1 MSGLLVIAFP
11 IFVIL
16 FSAICA
22 AVAAKLRKVG
32 ATRFFF
38 VGLLLPFIGI
48 VLALLWPQ
56 RFDIRVND

>member
-1 MSGLLVIAFP
+1 MVGLQVIAVP
-11 IFVIL
+11 LGILL

-38 VGLLLPFIGI
+38 VGLLLPFVGI

-56 RFDIRVND
+56 RFDLRAND